1 MGAWGLGHG
10 WDCLRVQLVF
20 DSFPSQRPLGWKL
33 ASLALWKGQASLC
46 SLTELVLTLR
56 FTDAE
61 EKRNMKEGPRVI
73 YDEKKGT
80 VYSYAYFHF
89 MFFLA
94 SLYVM
99 MTVTNWFK
107 WVAPRLRCFRS
118 CFLKNILFLT
128 AWKSALSKSVNL
140 FSQDLLHSSSQ
151 KHSEFLTVFWHTFN
165 PGDGWCLLRP

>member
-1 MGAWGLGHG
+1 M
-10 WDCLRVQLVF
+10 
-20 DSFPSQRPLGWKL
+20 
-33 ASLALWKGQASLC
+33 C
-46 SLTELVLTLR
+46 SLTELVLTLW

-73 YDEKKGT
+73 YDEKKST

-107 WVAPRLRCFRS
+107 
-118 CFLKNILFLT
+118 
-128 AWKSALSKSVNL
+128 
-140 FSQDLLHSSSQ
+140 
-151 KHSEFLTVFWHTFN
+151 
-165 PGDGWCLLRP
+165 